1 MTQSYALQDSLHG
14 GHNEICSHCSLHL
27 GFTQVERQRERE
39 REKER
44 VRERERE
51 RERERDSERA
61 RERDTRGREREKETI
76 TDGFEETICTVYGRT
91 TARLREHERT
101 AHARVRR

>member
-1 MTQSYALQDSLHG
+1 MVDTIRSARTFRFTSDSHK
-14 GHNEICSHCSLHL
+14 E
-27 GFTQVERQRERE
+27 TD

-44 VRERERE
+44 ERRRESERGSERDREREI
-51 RERERDSERA
+51 A

-91 TARLREHERT
+91 TARPRGHERT